1 MQYILRVLDNQTN
14 NSIIILGVMIL
25 TCENR
30 FCVYWKEDLCTLDEI
45 ELNILG
51 MCESCIYI
59 DIDDD
64 VLNELRTDQLNKLEE
79 Y

>member
-1 MQYILRVLDNQTN
+1 
-14 NSIIILGVMIL
+14 MIL
-25 TCENR
+25 KCENR

-64 VLNELRTDQLNKLEE
+64 VLNELRTDQLNKLED